1 VSSRKEEKARLRE
14 ERLAR
19 EREAAAAERR
29 RRLVGYAVGG
39 ALAAAA
45 VIAIAVVV
53 LAGGG
58 DGGAGGSG
66 GGAEPTSQGWPEGS
80 VPKQSLTDLEGA
92 AQLGG
97 CATNDHRA
105 EGNNHVEEPVA
116 YRTNPPSSGDHNPVP
131 ADDGAY
137 LTAPETEA
145 LVHSLEHGRI
155 IVQFKPSV
163 GDDVKGKLK
172 ALFDEDPAH
181 MILVPNETG
190 MPYAVAATAWT
201 HSLTCPAFDDDVFDA
216 IRTFKTAYRDRGPEF
231 VP

>member
-14 ERLAR
+14 ERLKR
-19 EREAAAAERR
+19 EQEAAAAERR

-45 VIAIAVVV
+45 VIAIVVV
-53 LAGGG
+53 IVAGGG
-58 DGGAGGSG
+58 DGGGGNG
-66 GGAEPTSQGWPEGS
+66 GGAEPTNSGWPEGS
-80 VPKQSLTDLEGA
+80 VPEQKLTDLEGA

-97 CATNDHRA
+97 CAVNDHRA
-105 EGNNHVEEPVA
+105 EGNNHVTEPVT
-116 YRTNPPSSGDHNPVP
+116 YKTNPPTSGDHNPVP

-137 LTAPETEA
+137 LEAPATEA

-155 IVQFKPSV
+155 LLQFKPSV

-172 ALFDEDPAH
+172 ALFDQDPAH
-181 MILVPNETG
+181 MILTPNQTG

-201 HSLTCPAFDDDVFDA
+201 HSLTCPAFDDEVFDA
-216 IRTFKTAYRDRGPEF
+216 IRAFKTAYRDRGPEF